1 MCGQLLSVIVLLS
14 SIVLADTPV
23 AILLSCRGNVEIV
36 KGDGQNVEGTFGLP
50 LFEGDEVKTGEESE
64 AEIHFENGT
73 WIVVGAR
80 SRLQVMAQPGA
91 KRQEAEKT
99 ESETF
104 QTVSDFIKLKDY
116 RGSSSIVGLRS
127 AGKCRDLRIISPC
140 DTKIRPKRP
149 VFEWHCSD
157 ETKSLRFQ
165 LYEDD
170 KLHWEQKISGKKKL
184 TYPED
189 APPLL
194 VNTSYSWIIETADP
208 LIIPPVRSQ
217 AAFFEI
223 ISEDEEQKLASAL
236 ENIESEEIPSGLA
249 YHLVRASLFFD
260 FGLLVEAIDETKMA
274 IAKDPTNRIL
284 HSVLARLLEQAGR
297 AEEALEE
304 YNRITREYNRIIEKQ

>member
-14 SIVLADTPV
+14 STALADTPI
-23 AILLSCRGNVEIV
+23 AILLSCRGYVEIINS
-36 KGDGQNVEGTFGLP
+36 DGQSAEGSFGLP

-73 WIVVGAR
+73 WIVVGEK
-80 SRLQVMAQPGA
+80 SSLQVKAQPGTKKRDSA
-91 KRQEAEKT
+91 KTEAE
-99 ESETF
+99 SF

-127 AGKCRDLRIISPC
+127 VGKCRDLRIISPC

-157 ETKSLRFQ
+157 ETKSLRIR
-165 LYEDD
+165 LYDDD
-170 KLHWEQKISGKKKL
+170 KLHWEQKVTGKKNL
-184 TYPED
+184 RYPED
-189 APPLL
+189 APALL

-208 LIIPPVRSQ
+208 LIIPPLRSQ
-217 AAFFEI
+217 AAFFQV
-223 ISEDEEQKLASAL
+223 ISEDDEKRLASAL
-236 ENIESEEIPSGLA
+236 EDIEEKEMPSGTA

-274 IAKDPTNRIL
+274 LAGDPANGIL
-284 HSVLARLLEQAGR
+284 HSILARLFEQAGR
-297 AEEALEE
+297 TEEALEE